1 METQKKTCTACK
13 VICVCCFCGIGAYLI
28 QTGRSYQR
36 NSKLLINLLGIG
48 SIGLGIG
55 EIFDLS
61 PIRSNTK
68 DNP

>member
-48 SIGLGIG
+48 MTTHIFKNINNSI
-55 EIFDLS
+55 F
-61 PIRSNTK
+61 
-68 DNP
+68 